1 MIRPARRITQSSR
14 KSFGMYEK
22 AAAREKDGA
31 DLIRLELG
39 RPYADTP
46 EHIKRATIEA
56 LNAGAVHYSDLF
68 GLPKLREALARKLVD
83 RNGIEVAAD
92 EVLVTN
98 GLTHASFAAFMALLD
113 PGDEAILLE
122 PFYPQHVGKIE
133 LAGARPVMARLDV
146 ENGFAIGADSVEAQ
160 ITPKTRMIVLVNP
173 VNPTGRVYSR
183 AELEA
188 LAEVAIRHDL
198 AVVSDEVYEEIVY
211 DSHRRV
217 SIASL
222 PGMKERTISM
232 FAFTKSF
239 SMDGWRLGYLAA
251 DRALMPALTKITM
264 NDVTHVNTFIQEG
277 AYAAVTGPAE
287 VLADLVDQDRR
298 KRDLVVRRLNQMPGV
313 ECPLPQG
320 TIYAF
325 ADVSA
330 LARPSQGLAEEI
342 MDATGVVLEAGT
354 FYGEAGEGFLR
365 VCFGSQ
371 SEATLTEAMD
381 RLQSFFNAP

>member
-113 PGDEAILLE
+113 PGDEAILLG

-188 LAEVAIRHDL
+188 LAEIAIRHDL

-211 DSHRRV
+211 DSHRHV

-298 KRDLVVRRLNQMPGV
+298 
-313 ECPLPQG
+313 
-320 TIYAF
+320 
-325 ADVSA
+325 
-330 LARPSQGLAEEI
+330 
-342 MDATGVVLEAGT
+342 
-354 FYGEAGEGFLR
+354 
-365 VCFGSQ
+365 
-371 SEATLTEAMD
+371 
-381 RLQSFFNAP
+381 